1 MNTPGLAFLAL
12 ALALALALVAGCT
25 SDPRYKQGLEWVQWN
40 EEQKKS
46 LEAAG
51 FPQYTGGSER

>member
-1 MNTPGLAFLAL
+1 MNAVGLAAL
-12 ALALALALVAGCT
+12 ALLLLLTAGCT

-40 EEQKKS
+40 EAQKKD

>member
-1 MNTPGLAFLAL
+1 MNSPGLAC
-12 ALALALALVAGCT
+12 LALALALVTGCT

>member
-1 MNTPGLAFLAL
+1 MSGPATACLAL
-12 ALALALALVAGCT
+12 ALALLAGCAN
-25 SDPRYKQGLEWVQWN
+25 DPRYKQGLEWVQWN

>member
-1 MNTPGLAFLAL
+1 MHGSVLAN
-12 ALALALALVAGCT
+12 LALALALVAGCT

>member
-1 MNTPGLAFLAL
+1 MHGPGFAG
-12 ALALALALVAGCT
+12 LALALVLVAGCA
-25 SDPRYKQGLEWVQWN
+25 SGPRYKQGLEWVQWN

-51 FPQYTGGSER
+51 FPQYTGGGER

>member
-1 MNTPGLAFLAL
+1 MNAIGLACM
-12 ALALALALVAGCT
+12 ALVLLLTAGCT
-25 SDPRYKQGLEWVQWN
+25 SDPRFKQGLEWVQWN

-51 FPQYTGGSER
+51 FPQYTGGGER

>member
-1 MNTPGLAFLAL
+1 MKASRLAC
-12 ALALALALVAGCT
+12 LALVLSLAAGCT
-25 SDPRYKQGLEWVQWN
+25 SDPRFKQGLEWVQWN

-51 FPQYTGGSER
+51 FPQYTGGGER